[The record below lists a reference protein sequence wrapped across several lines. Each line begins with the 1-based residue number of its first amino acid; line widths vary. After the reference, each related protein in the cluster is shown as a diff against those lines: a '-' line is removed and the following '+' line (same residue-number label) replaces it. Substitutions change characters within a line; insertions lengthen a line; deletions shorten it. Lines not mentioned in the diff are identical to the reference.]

1 MKINKDLAISESG
14 FIFNPITGE
23 SFTANEVGISII
35 NQLKLNK
42 NKEEIISFLDEE
54 YNSDKNSL
62 EKDYNDFISILHRL
76 NLIIS

>member
-23 SFTANEVGISII
+23 SFTANEVGVSII

-62 EKDYNDFISILHRL
+62 EKDYDDFISILHRL

>member
-54 YNSDKNSL
+54 YNSDKKSL
-62 EKDYNDFISILHRL
+62 EKDYDDFISILHRL